1 MTYGEIK
8 RQLKKIGCYLVREG
22 KRHELWYSLV
32 TGETFPVGRHN
43 TEEVKNGTEQSIRKA
58 AGLK

>member
-8 RQLKKIGCYLVREG
+8 RLLKKSGCYLKAEG
-22 KRHELWYSLV
+22 KRHELWFSPI

-43 TEEVKNGTEQSIRKA
+43 TEEVKNGTLQSIKRA

>member
-22 KRHELWYSLV
+22 KRHELWYSPK

-43 TEEVKNGTEQSIRKA
+43 AEEVKNGTEQSIRKA